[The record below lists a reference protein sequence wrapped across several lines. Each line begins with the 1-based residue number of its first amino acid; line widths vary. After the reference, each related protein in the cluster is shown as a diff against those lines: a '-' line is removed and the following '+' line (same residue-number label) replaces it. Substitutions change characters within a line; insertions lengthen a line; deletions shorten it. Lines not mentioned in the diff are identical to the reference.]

1 MIGYGQNE
9 LVNQN
14 GAQMTINVTNPT
26 LRENIEGKIKYYKDE
41 IIRLEKIK
49 EKIPENMMDINLRDL
64 REAMNY

>member
-1 MIGYGQNE
+1 MIGYGLNE
-9 LVNQN
+9 LANQA
-14 GAQMTINVTNPT
+14 GTQITINVTNPT

>member
-1 MIGYGQNE
+1 MIGYEQNE
-9 LVNQN
+9 LASQA
-14 GAQMTINVTNPT
+14 GSQMTINVTNPT